1 MNEQGISCK
10 KRKSVPEK
18 TFFDIVDIFQTIQ
31 GEGPFL
37 GHPATFIRLAGCNL
51 QCPFCDTDYTSNS
64 KRYSVFQITEE
75 LSNEFTI
82 LNKLIVITGGEP
94 FRQDAAFLANY
105 LIKFGFTVQIE
116 TNGTI
121 APSEKLHDDI
131 TVVCSP
137 KTPKLDKELEQ
148 RIDCYKY
155 VIEYDNVSSEDGLP
169 INSLGYKH
177 SRQIARPREGVPV
190 YVTPLD
196 RHESAMNCLNIQET
210 VRSAMK
216 YGYIFNLQMHKFIGV
231 K

>member
-10 KRKSVPEK
+10 KRKSIPEK

-37 GHPATFIRLAGCNL
+37 GQPATFIRFQGCNL

-82 LNKLIVITGGEP
+82 RNKLIVITGGEP

-121 APSEKLHDDI
+121 APSEQLHDDI
-131 TVVCSP
+131 VVVCSP
-137 KTPKLDKELEQ
+137 KTPKLDKELER

-155 VIEYDNVSSEDGLP
+155 VIDHASISIEDGLP
-169 INSLGYKH
+169 LSALGYNHKK
-177 SRQIARPREGVPV
+177 QIARPLEGIPV
-190 YVTPLD
+190 YVTPMD
-196 RHESAMNCLNIQET
+196 SHNKDLNYLHIEAAK
-210 VRSAMK
+210 RSSMK